1 MNGAMLPT
9 PDAPWGREYQSETAM
24 RQEETQR
31 HCFQLVYIL
40 STLDAVPSLYG
51 GAPGYLFLALRA
63 PITRSR
69 ARQSHR

>member
-1 MNGAMLPT
+1 
-9 PDAPWGREYQSETAM
+9 M

-63 PITRSR
+63 SITRSR